1 MRILFVAPRYH
12 TNQVPIIKL
21 LTNKNKV
28 FFNSIYRGKTESY
41 RYVKPFIIKQSKI
54 SILLEKIIKT
64 DNYKILYFPEF
75 LACYNTLRK
84 IKPDIIIIRMYG
96 KIMPYFYAIIA
107 KKLNIKILFYEQCEN
122 DFSHLKK
129 NYFRFFL
136 KKFEIIIQNFLF
148 RSKWFTPIKK
158 NELFQKNCFY
168 LPFIVPIKE
177 KLKKNVKFNILL
189 ISKFQERKN
198 ILLFLKVIK
207 RLTKLRKYIFTVTI
221 IGEINSTI
229 QRKYYESCAEY
240 IYKNDLKNIVTI
252 KKNISYHKIFKFYHA
267 SNLFVLPSINEP
279 ASISLLEA
287 IGCSVPVIC
296 SDTCGTRFYLNKNFS
311 RIFKSDDQNSL
322 YKCILFF
329 L

>member
-148 RSKWFTPIKK
+148 RSKWFTPI
-158 NELFQKNCFY
+158 
-168 LPFIVPIKE
+168 
-177 KLKKNVKFNILL
+177 
-189 ISKFQERKN
+189 
-198 ILLFLKVIK
+198 
-207 RLTKLRKYIFTVTI
+207 
-221 IGEINSTI
+221 
-229 QRKYYESCAEY
+229 
-240 IYKNDLKNIVTI
+240 
-252 KKNISYHKIFKFYHA
+252 
-267 SNLFVLPSINEP
+267 
-279 ASISLLEA
+279 
-287 IGCSVPVIC
+287 
-296 SDTCGTRFYLNKNFS
+296 
-311 RIFKSDDQNSL
+311 
-322 YKCILFF
+322 
-329 L
+329 